1 MSVTFGTGGWR
12 AVIGDGFTKANVQLL
27 TAALARKMKEENAA
41 QRGFLIGYDR
51 RFLSR
56 EAAHWAAEVMAGA
69 DIPCMVVERE
79 APTPLIMFAV
89 KYYELSYGMAV
100 TASHNPALYNGVK
113 VVVKGG
119 RDAAELVTAGIEEQI
134 AALEGTDIP
143 AIPYEEGVRTGRIQI
158 VDPMN
163 PYIDS
168 VIRSV
173 NMDAIRARSLKVVL
187 DPMYGVSRTALQ
199 TILIT
204 ARCDVDVIHERR
216 DALFGGRLPAPNS
229 KTLGGLQRFV
239 LEHGCDIG
247 IATDGDADRL
257 GIIDEQGRFLHP
269 NKILVLLYYYLL
281 KYKGWHG
288 AAVRNL
294 ATTHLLDAIA
304 ARFGETCHEVPVGF
318 KHISGK
324 MLETGAVTGGESS
337 GGLTVRGHIQGKDGI
352 YAAALLVEM
361 MSTTGRSLSELYR
374 EVTALCGSF
383 EMVERGYRFSREEK
397 EQISRTLMEDKLL
410 PDFGAP
416 VEKVSYA
423 DGCKVYFQG
432 GGWVVSRF
440 SGTEPLLRVFCEM
453 QTAGQAAEVARRM
466 EVFLGLEDRNIE

>member
-27 TAALARKMKEENAA
+27 TAALARKMKVENAA

-113 VVVKGG
+113 MFVKGG
-119 RDAAELVTAGIEEQI
+119 RDADELVTAGIEE
-134 AALEGTDIP
+134 
-143 AIPYEEGVRTGRIQI
+143 
-158 VDPMN
+158 
-163 PYIDS
+163 
-168 VIRSV
+168 
-173 NMDAIRARSLKVVL
+173 
-187 DPMYGVSRTALQ
+187 
-199 TILIT
+199 
-204 ARCDVDVIHERR
+204 H
-216 DALFGGRLPAPNS
+216 
-229 KTLGGLQRFV
+229 
-239 LEHGCDIG
+239 
-247 IATDGDADRL
+247 
-257 GIIDEQGRFLHP
+257 
-269 NKILVLLYYYLL
+269 
-281 KYKGWHG
+281 
-288 AAVRNL
+288 
-294 ATTHLLDAIA
+294 IA

-324 MLETGAVTGGESS
+324 MLETGAVIGGESS

-410 PDFGAP
+410 PDFGVP

>member
-1 MSVTFGTGGWR
+1 M
-12 AVIGDGFTKANVQLL
+12 
-27 TAALARKMKEENAA
+27 
-41 QRGFLIGYDR
+41 
-51 RFLSR
+51 
-56 EAAHWAAEVMAGA
+56 
-69 DIPCMVVERE
+69 
-79 APTPLIMFAV
+79 
-89 KYYELSYGMAV
+89 
-100 TASHNPALYNGVK
+100 
-113 VVVKGG
+113 
-119 RDAAELVTAGIEEQI
+119 
-134 AALEGTDIP
+134 
-143 AIPYEEGVRTGRIQI
+143 
-158 VDPMN
+158 
-163 PYIDS
+163 
-168 VIRSV
+168 
-173 NMDAIRARSLKVVL
+173 
-187 DPMYGVSRTALQ
+187 
-199 TILIT
+199 
-204 ARCDVDVIHERR
+204 DVIHERR

-229 KTLGGLQRFV
+229 KTLGRLQRFV

-324 MLETGAVTGGESS
+324 MLETGAVIGGESS

-410 PDFGAP
+410 PDFGVP

-453 QTAGQAAEVARRM
+453 QTAGQAAEMARRM